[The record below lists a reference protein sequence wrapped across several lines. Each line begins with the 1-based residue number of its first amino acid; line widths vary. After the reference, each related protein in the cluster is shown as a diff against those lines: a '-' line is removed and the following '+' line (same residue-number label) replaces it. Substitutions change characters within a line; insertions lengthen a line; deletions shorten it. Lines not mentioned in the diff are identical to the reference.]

1 MKIITNALS
10 ARRPDWKR
18 KRAVKVMPPRKPGD
32 PNPVLRAS
40 MERTFETYTLRTTT
54 NSSRARLDEL
64 LVRLPRSVA
73 DPVRKY
79 VDELLSPRRRG
90 RPSGDDNRELTIARE
105 VAKVRAAAVTQ
116 GRPSEHEIDLR
127 TSRQTPQT
135 FAVDGPNIRSQ
146 ASGPHRFLG
155 RSMSGRLVANNPP
168 IFRYT
173 NLLAA
178 RSCMRI
184 VGAAPN

>member
-40 MERTFETYTLRTTT
+40 MERTFETYTLKAT

-64 LVRLPRSVA
+64 LVRLPRSAA
-73 DPVRKY
+73 DAVRKY
-79 VDELLSPRRRG
+79 IDELPSPRRRG

-116 GRPSEHEIDLR
+116 RRRPNMKSIYGQVAKRHKLSPLTVRTFDLKHRDSPISWTEYVRAISSE
-127 TSRQTPQT
+127 
-135 FAVDGPNIRSQ
+135 
-146 ASGPHRFLG
+146 
-155 RSMSGRLVANNPP
+155 
-168 IFRYT
+168 
-173 NLLAA
+173 
-178 RSCMRI
+178 
-184 VGAAPN
+184 

>member
-1 MKIITNALS
+1 MKIITDALS

-18 KRAVKVMPPRKPGD
+18 KRDVMVTPPRKPGD

-40 MERTFETYTLRTTT
+40 MERTFETYTLKATT

-79 VDELLSPRRRG
+79 VDELLSTRRRG
-90 RPSGDDNRELTIARE
+90 RPSGDVNRELTIARE

-116 GRPSEHEIDLR
+116 GRPPNMKSIYGQVAKRHTLSPLTVRTFDLKHR
-127 TSRQTPQT
+127 DLTD
-135 FAVDGPNIRSQ
+135 FLDGVCP
-146 ASGPHRFLG
+146 GD
-155 RSMSGRLVANNPP
+155 
-168 IFRYT
+168 
-173 NLLAA
+173 
-178 RSCMRI
+178 
-184 VGAAPN
+184 